1 VTAPAKN
8 EVWTRGTT
16 RTIIWAKAGDQNAY
30 VKVQLYKGIA
40 KVLDIDLNAGNDG
53 SYDGNIPTSLTAG
66 ATYKIRVMTV
76 DGLVSDY
83 SDVFTL
89 N

>member
-16 RTIIWAKAGDQNAY
+16 RTIIWTKAGDQNAY
-30 VKVQLYKGIA
+30 VKVQLYKGIT
-40 KVLDIDLNAGNDG
+40 KVHDVDFNTGNDG
-53 SYDGNIPTSLTAG
+53 SYDWNIPTSLTAG
-66 ATYKIRVMTV
+66 GTYKIRLMTV